1 MNETYYTV
9 PEVAELLKV
18 KKAYVYDLIN
28 FGKLK
33 AIKLSE
39 RRTRVPASALDELSS
54 VKIDNYEVKNYNKN
68 IVQPPKRG
76 RKSNGAA

>member
-18 KKAYVYDLIN
+18 KKAYVYDLVN

-33 AIKLSE
+33 AIKLSA
-39 RRTRVPASALDELSS
+39 RRTRVSLTDFN
-54 VKIDNYEVKNYNKN
+54 NYLLQTEENLGYNKV
-68 IVQPPKRG
+68 VQAPLKRG
-76 RKSNGAA
+76 QKSNAKC